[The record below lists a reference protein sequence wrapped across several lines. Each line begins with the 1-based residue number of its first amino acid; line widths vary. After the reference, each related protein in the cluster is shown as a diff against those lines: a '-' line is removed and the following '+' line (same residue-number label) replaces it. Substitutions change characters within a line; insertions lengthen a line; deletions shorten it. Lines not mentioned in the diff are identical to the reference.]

1 MAENKPAV
9 DYSALEEQRK
19 LPYSLEAEQA
29 VLGKILINPETFSKV
44 AGILTPDSF
53 YIDRHKVIFSA
64 MSELFN
70 LSEPIEPL
78 RLLEILRDNGDFR
91 TEEDKMYLVSLAETA
106 SVVSKTEYYI
116 RVVKEK
122 YTLRKTIEI
131 CEQVGKM
138 CYENEN
144 PEKVLDIASQKLF
157 DLESNEN
164 SGELETLQHL
174 VRQEFNRI
182 QEMKNDTTGKFDAIK
197 VGISDFDAFVGG
209 LNKSDLVILA
219 ARPGVGK
226 TSFAL
231 NVAYNIAISNQFN
244 PKKTV
249 VFFSLE
255 MSKEQLARRVIS
267 TACGIDHDA
276 LQKGTINDNQ
286 WSDLWEFCCKRL
298 AGTSFKFDET
308 STITVA
314 EMKAKLRREKN
325 LGLVVIDYLQLMG
338 SGVSQNRVQEIADY
352 TRSIKLMAK
361 ELHVPVILLSQLSRG
376 ITNREDKT
384 PQLSDLRDSGSI
396 EQDADVVIF
405 LDRPETYAP
414 NTPKKGICTLWISK
428 NRHGKTGHF
437 DVHWDGSHTRFNSI
451 DRSLPPNAIPDE
463 PQK

>member
-1 MAENKPAV
+1 MTQNELYTP
-9 DYSALEEQRK
+9 SA
-19 LPYSLEAEQA
+19 PYSLEAEQA
-29 VLGKILINPETFSKV
+29 VLGKILLDPEAFSKA
-44 AGILTPDSF
+44 AGKLTQDSF
-53 YIDRHKVIFSA
+53 YIDRHRAIFDA
-64 MSELFN
+64 MSELYN
-70 LSEPIEPL
+70 LSQPIESL
-78 RLLEILRDNGDFR
+78 RLLELLRDSGEFK

-106 SVVSKTEYYI
+106 SAVSKIEYYI
-116 RVVKEK
+116 DVVRNKA
-122 YTLRKTIEI
+122 TLRRTLEV
-131 CEQVGKM
+131 CEQVSRL
-138 CYENEN
+138 CYENADCAH
-144 PEKVLDIASQKLF
+144 VLDVALQRLT
-157 DLESNEN
+157 DLESSGM
-164 SGELETLQHL
+164 SGELEDLQSL
-174 VRQEFNRI
+174 TKKEFTRI
-182 QEMKNDTTGKFDAIK
+182 SDMQKDTTGKYEAVK
-197 VGISDFDAFVGG
+197 VGLSDFDTFIGG
-209 LNKSDLVILA
+209 LNNSDLVILA

-231 NVAYNIAISNQFN
+231 NIAYNIAISSQFE

-267 TACGIDHDA
+267 TAVGIDHND
-276 LQKGTINDNQ
+276 LQKGTIADSQ
-286 WSDLWEFCCKRL
+286 WNDLWEFCCHTLK
-298 AGTSFKFDET
+298 GTRFKFDET

-338 SGVSQNRVQEIADY
+338 SGSSNNRVQEISDY

-361 ELHVPVILLSQLSRG
+361 ELNVPVILLSQLSRG

-428 NRHGKTGHF
+428 NRHGQTGHF
-437 DVHWDGSHTRFNSI
+437 DMAWDGSHTRFKTI
-451 DRSLPPNAIPDE
+451 DRIPIPEEEPPE
-463 PQK
+463 